1 MIGGLVYPNDQQP
14 QGLPGQPGQPDYGQ
28 IPQPP
33 QPEYGQPQP
42 GYAQPAYGLPGQ
54 WDYSQGGQPG
64 YPPGY
69 QPMPPGYPMAP
80 PPPQGTN
87 GLAIAALILGL
98 LGACLLAVPFGIIAL
113 TQIKQRNQNGK
124 GLAIG
129 GLVASGVWA
138 LIVVILFAVGAV
150 NGSDTSASQDNTTR
164 ASALPD
170 SPTSI
175 SVDEVK
181 VGDCLQTVEENNHIR
196 KVTVLPCDS
205 AHDAEVI
212 AQVHLTGSW
221 PGSLD
226 ASFQQANDACLDE
239 IDKQLS
245 KSSMYDQLETFI
257 LYPASETQWNKLNGR
272 ATCMVHDAGGKK
284 LTGKV
289 PR

>member
-1 MIGGLVYPNDQQP
+1 MPGQP
-14 QGLPGQPGQPDYGQ
+14 GPAEYGYAPQPGQPDYGQ
-28 IPQPP
+28 A
-33 QPEYGQPQP
+33 
-42 GYAQPAYGLPGQ
+42 AQPAYGQPGQ
-54 WDYSQGGQPG
+54 WDYGRAGQPG

-80 PPPQGTN
+80 PPPQSTN

-129 GLVASGVWA
+129 GLIASGVWA
-138 LIVVILFAVGAV
+138 LIVVILFVVGAV

-164 ASALPD
+164 TAALPD

-181 VGDCLQTVEENNHIR
+181 TGDCLQTVEENNHIR

-205 AHDAEVI
+205 PHDAEVI
-212 AQVHLTGSW
+212 TQVHLTGSW

-226 ASFQQANDACLDE
+226 ASFKKANDACLDE

-257 LYPASETQWNKLNGR
+257 LYPANETQWNKLNGR
-272 ATCMVHDAGGKK
+272 ATCMVHDANGKK
-284 LTGKV
+284 LTAKV